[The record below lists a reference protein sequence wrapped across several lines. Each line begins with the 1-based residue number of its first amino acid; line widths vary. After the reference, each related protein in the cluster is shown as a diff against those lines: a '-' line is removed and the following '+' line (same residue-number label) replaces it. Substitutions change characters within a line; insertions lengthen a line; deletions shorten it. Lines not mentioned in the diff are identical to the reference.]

1 PANRSKRSGKSN
13 SVSVSFTKV
22 QNRLSRSLRF
32 SLVSR
37 AEKLTVCSF
46 LVLISRTRGQLS
58 RTQRVSCLTSC
69 CRLPIVRRD
78 RRRSVVSPEFRRPRL
93 WAFRVLQ
100 GETREQ
106 WHHHR

>member
-1 PANRSKRSGKSN
+1 RSVSPEPTTTMPACDLDSHILCFQLQMQRFSRDFLLPFLTANRSKRSGKSN

-58 RTQRVSCLTSC
+58 RT
-69 CRLPIVRRD
+69 
-78 RRRSVVSPEFRRPRL
+78 
-93 WAFRVLQ
+93 
-100 GETREQ
+100 
-106 WHHHR
+106 